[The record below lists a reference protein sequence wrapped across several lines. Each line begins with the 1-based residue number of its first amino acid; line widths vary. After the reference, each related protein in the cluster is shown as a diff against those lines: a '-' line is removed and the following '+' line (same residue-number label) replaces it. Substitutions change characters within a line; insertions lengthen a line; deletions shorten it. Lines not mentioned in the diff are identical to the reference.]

1 LIQDIFFDYFI
12 KIRDKEVR
20 HRLARDFI
28 SYISEPEFTI
38 YEPFL
43 FDIELMAVLV
53 RKMNPQKVMRLVNEV
68 ISYVNIIEEPVI
80 HSLAAKIALDTGC
93 RAIDA
98 YYIATAIYSNAILVT
113 NDKTMKNNAAKVG
126 IETYYLLE
134 EHNLLIEKIKR

>member
-1 LIQDIFFDYFI
+1 
-12 KIRDKEVR
+12 
-20 HRLARDFI
+20 
-28 SYISEPEFTI
+28 
-38 YEPFL
+38 
-43 FDIELMAVLV
+43 
-53 RKMNPQKVMRLVNEV
+53 MNPQKVMRLVNEV

-80 HSLAAKIALDTGC
+80 HSLAAKIVLDTGC

-113 NDKTMKNNAAKVG
+113 NDKTMKNNAAKAG